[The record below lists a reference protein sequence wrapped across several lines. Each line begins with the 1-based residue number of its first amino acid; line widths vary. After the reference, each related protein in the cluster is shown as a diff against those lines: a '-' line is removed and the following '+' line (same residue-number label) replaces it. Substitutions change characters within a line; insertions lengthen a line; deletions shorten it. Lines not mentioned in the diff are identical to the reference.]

1 LAVRIRCKRMG
12 RKNRP
17 YYRICVFDGR
27 MRRDGKSIEDIGTYD
42 VINPNQDQ
50 VYNLKED
57 RLKYWLSVGAQPSET
72 VASIIKKLKIK

>member
-42 VINPNQDQ
+42 VIIPNQDQ